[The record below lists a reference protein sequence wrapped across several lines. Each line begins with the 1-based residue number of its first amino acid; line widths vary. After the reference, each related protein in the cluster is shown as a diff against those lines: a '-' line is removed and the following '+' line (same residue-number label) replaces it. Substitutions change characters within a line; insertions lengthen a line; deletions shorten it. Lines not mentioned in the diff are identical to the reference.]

1 MVKLVQS
8 VLEEE
13 ISSQAL
19 APLIAKYAPEAT
31 QGHVTELA
39 ALLEPFL
46 RSMPQALSVAIQMT
60 KSRVCGRAVAFATGQ
75 ALNYVFDEND
85 LLPEQDFG
93 IIGLLDDAYLAH
105 IYAGTLRR
113 MYPQVDTS
121 GADYQPPDQRTI
133 NIVRSLLPAGVA
145 SALER
150 TVDNLLLVA
159 NSLFGGGA
167 GAEEYPQ
174 ESTPSLQVSEA
185 IRVMRAAG
193 VYGD

>member
-1 MVKLVQS
+1 MMKIVQS
-8 VLEEE
+8 GLEKE

-19 APLIAKYAPEAT
+19 ARLLAKHAPEAPPDR
-31 QGHVTELA
+31 VTELA

-60 KSRVCGRAVAFATGQ
+60 KSREYGRAVAFATGQ
-75 ALNYVFDEND
+75 ALNYVFDEDD

-121 GADYQPPDQRTI
+121 GANYHQSAIAYTGRC
-133 NIVRSLLPAGVA
+133 AGSVPRAVA
-145 SALER
+145 SA
-150 TVDNLLLVA
+150 
-159 NSLFGGGA
+159 
-167 GAEEYPQ
+167 
-174 ESTPSLQVSEA
+174 
-185 IRVMRAAG
+185 I
-193 VYGD
+193 

>member
-1 MVKLVQS
+1 V
-8 VLEEE
+8 
-13 ISSQAL
+13 A
-19 APLIAKYAPEAT
+19 
-31 QGHVTELA
+31 ELA

-60 KSRVCGRAVAFATGQ
+60 KIRGCGRAAAFATGQ
-75 ALNYVFDEND
+75 ALIYVFDEDD

-105 IYAGTLRR
+105 IYAVTLTRR
-113 MYPQVDTS
+113 YPRVDIS
-121 GADYQPPDQRTI
+121 GVVYQSPDERTL
-133 NIVRSLLPAGVA
+133 NVVRSLLPAGVA

-167 GAEEYPQ
+167 GAEVYPS
-174 ESTPSLQVSEA
+174 ETAPSLHVSEA
-185 IRVMRAAG
+185 ILAMRSAG
-193 VYGD
+193 IHEG